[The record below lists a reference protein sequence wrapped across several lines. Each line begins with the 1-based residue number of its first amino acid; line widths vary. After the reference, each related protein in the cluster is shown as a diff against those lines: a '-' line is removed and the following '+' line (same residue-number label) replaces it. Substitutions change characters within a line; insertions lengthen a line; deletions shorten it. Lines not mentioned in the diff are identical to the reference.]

1 MSQLPT
7 THEPPIALGMLSLV
21 LGTVGLLLFFL
32 PILGWPIS
40 AFGLFFGLLGIV
52 VSFSRGGVSLRWSFM
67 GSAVS
72 ALALS
77 INLAIYSAPG
87 GYLPEP
93 FGRPL
98 WQSVPDR
105 PYVPPPA
112 KP

>member
-1 MSQLPT
+1 L
-7 THEPPIALGMLSLV
+7 
-21 LGTVGLLLFFL
+21 
-32 PILGWPIS
+32 
-40 AFGLFFGLLGIV
+40 FGLIGIV
-52 VSFSRGGVSLRWSFM
+52 VSFSSGGVRLRWSLM

-72 ALALS
+72 VLALS
-77 INLAIYSAPG
+77 INIAIAYAPG

-98 WQSVPDR
+98 WQDVPDR